1 MVEYDFSTMPDR
13 RGHVLSMHAL
23 IGAYSPEGRAWME
36 QLKQVL
42 ETNIELA
49 INFFQNE
56 VQGVSLRKP
65 EGTYVVVPDF
75 ENWCKSHD
83 RTLDELLRSGAEV
96 GVLWRDGRQFHIP
109 YGIRLALG
117 LPAKK
122 LEEALRRLKD
132 YVL

>member
-1 MVEYDFSTMPDR
+1 MRCRVYRFASR
-13 RGHVLSMHAL
+13 RE
-23 IGAYSPEGRAWME
+23 P
-36 QLKQVL
+36 
-42 ETNIELA
+42 N
-49 INFFQNE
+49 
-56 VQGVSLRKP
+56 
-65 EGTYVVVPDF
+65 VVVPDF

-83 RTLDELLRSGAEV
+83 RTLDELLRSGVEV

>member
-1 MVEYDFSTMPDR
+1 M
-13 RGHVLSMHAL
+13 LSCRIL
-23 IGAYSPEGRAWME
+23 KIGANPMTERWTSS
-36 QLKQVL
+36 
-42 ETNIELA
+42 
-49 INFFQNE
+49 
-56 VQGVSLRKP
+56 GV
-65 EGTYVVVPDF
+65 
-75 ENWCKSHD
+75 
-83 RTLDELLRSGAEV
+83 EV